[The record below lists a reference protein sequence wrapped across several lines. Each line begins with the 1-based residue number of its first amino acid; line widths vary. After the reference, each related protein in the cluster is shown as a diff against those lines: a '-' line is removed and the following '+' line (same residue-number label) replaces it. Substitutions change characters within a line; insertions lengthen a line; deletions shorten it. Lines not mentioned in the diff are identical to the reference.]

1 MILID
6 FFTEASCKGTE
17 LIEGWY
23 WDLLENGI
31 ERKNFGLARMRYIAL
46 LGQYTHFL
54 VHLYYLIMIL
64 ILTLP
69 VGMIMILILSTLLEM
84 IMILI
89 LTNPS

>member
-1 MILID
+1 
-6 FFTEASCKGTE
+6 
-17 LIEGWY
+17 
-23 WDLLENGI
+23 
-31 ERKNFGLARMRYIAL
+31 MRYIAL

-69 VGMIMILILSTLLEM
+69 VGMIMILILSALLGM

-89 LTNPS
+89 LTLKSTLGASSYLTLRCEQLSYP

>member
-1 MILID
+1 
-6 FFTEASCKGTE
+6 
-17 LIEGWY
+17 
-23 WDLLENGI
+23 
-31 ERKNFGLARMRYIAL
+31 MRYIAL

-89 LTNPS
+89 LTLKSSLLCAAKSSLLCKALESSPLVAEVRVAHSLLR

>member
-1 MILID
+1 MVKGL
-6 FFTEASCKGTE
+6 ASF
-17 LIEGWY
+17 WY
-23 WDLLENGI
+23 WDLLRNGI
-31 ERKNFGLARMRYIAL
+31 ERKNFGLDESWYIAL